1 VRAAES
7 YHLSYVDLKR
17 MARQSLDHSFL
28 AGAGLWSDP
37 RGSDTQTFH
46 AVSACAGDRPELAR
60 VSPGC
65 QRFLDAN
72 DRARVQWELEQQF
85 AEFEKKF

>member
-28 AGAGLWSDP
+28 AGAGLWSDEEALHP
-37 RGSDTQTFH
+37 VT
-46 AVSACAGDRPELAR
+46 ACADDRPEVAR
-60 VSPGC
+60 VSAGC
-65 QRFLDAN
+65 QKFLDGN
-72 DRARVQWELEQQF
+72 DRARVQWKLEQKF